1 MFKKIAKT
9 FFALCLVAAV
19 LIGCSGE
26 SYRREPVPGGPAASE
41 AESGNGGLTVKKGD
55 YIYFINGMSSYTESN
70 VFNKVIKG
78 SICRRKIYDET
89 DKVEIIVPKIAVTGY
104 LAGGF
109 YIYGD
114 KIYYTTPNSERDT
127 KGNVQSGIVDFMMVN
142 LDGTNTK
149 RIAKVDPT
157 LNTDGLLPFKF
168 FKTGDKVFLVYISE
182 DSLFSVD
189 TSAAN
194 FKINELFE
202 DVSGFAFSDTGV
214 YFTQQQF
221 YQNAQ
226 DEDVEQSFNLMFF
239 VNPDGTGKV
248 DISYESAG
256 GTANTTHKYT
266 IIKFESGILF
276 FSKVYALYSEA
287 GIWGYNAGATGSAV
301 SPSLNNKYKKFTNAS
316 YDTFLAVG
324 WDDGLVVYKTD
335 GTIGELWRFKS
346 IGEKYIIYKISDATL
361 YYILNIGGKNYL
373 YYGVKDTAFTDSTV
387 VAAYIW
393 RLEIP
398 ETEADSNGGLL
409 KSQTQQV
416 SKTSVHNS
424 WLKPDV
430 TDGYIYFFG
439 TATDDDGYK
448 FYTFRVS
455 VETDGVVENIAE
467 EFLGIHDPKDLV
479 VKETTAS

>member
-9 FFALCLVAAV
+9 FFALCLIAAV
-19 LIGCSGE
+19 LIGCGGE
-26 SYRREPVPGGPAASE
+26 NYGRTPISGGPSASE

-55 YIYFINGMSSYTESN
+55 YIYFINGMTSYTESN
-70 VFNKVIKG
+70 VFGNVIKG
-78 SICRRKIYDET
+78 SICRRKIYDTT
-89 DKVEIIVPKIAVTGY
+89 DNIEIIVPKIAVTGY

-114 KIYYTTPNSERDT
+114 KIYYTTPNSERDI
-127 KGNVQSGIVDFMMVN
+127 KGSIQTGIVDFMMVN

-157 LNTDGLLPFKF
+157 LNTDPVLPFKF
-168 FKTGDKVFLVYISE
+168 FKMGDKVFLVYISE
-182 DSLFSVD
+182 ESLFSVD

-202 DVSGFAFSDTGV
+202 DVSGFAFSDTGI

-221 YQNAQ
+221 YEDAQ
-226 DEDVEQSFNLMFF
+226 ENEVEQSFNLMFF

-276 FSKVYALYSEA
+276 FSKVYALHSDA
-287 GIWGYNAGATGSAV
+287 GIWGYNAAATGGAV
-301 SPSLNNKYKKFTNAS
+301 APSLYNKYKKFTNVS
-316 YDTFLAVG
+316 YDTFLAFG
-324 WDDGLVVYKTD
+324 WDAGLIVYTD
-335 GTIGELWRFKS
+335 GKLLHFKS
-346 IGEKYIIYKISDATL
+346 LDEQYVIYTISDATL
-361 YYILNIGGKNYL
+361 FYILNVGDKNYL
-373 YYGVKDTAFTDSTV
+373 YYGVKDTAFSDSTV

-398 ETEADSNGGLL
+398 AADPIGGLL
-409 KSQTQQV
+409 RSQTQQV
-416 SKTSVHNS
+416 SKTSIHNS

-430 TDGYIYFFG
+430 TDGHIYFFG
-439 TATDDDGYK
+439 TATDDEGYK
-448 FYTFRVS
+448 YYTLRVS
-455 VETDGVVENIAE
+455 LETDGVAENIVE
-467 EFLGIHDPKDLV
+467 EFLGIHDPKDMV
-479 VKETTAS
+479 VAATT